1 MATQVADLSVEE
13 LRQVIQDTVRATIE
27 DLLRDPDA
35 GLELHADLQARL
47 AQSVADVREGGMTYS
62 ADEVAAK
69 LGLTW

>member
-13 LRQVIQDTVRATIE
+13 LRRVIQDTVRATIE
-27 DLLRDPDA
+27 DFLRDPDE
-35 GLELHADLQARL
+35 GLELRAELQTRL
-47 AQSVADVREGGMTYS
+47 AQSVKEVHEGGITYS

>member
-13 LRQVIQDTVRATIE
+13 LRRVIQDTVRATIE
-27 DLLRDPDA
+27 DLLRDPDE

-47 AQSVADVREGGMTYS
+47 VQSVKEVHEGGITYA